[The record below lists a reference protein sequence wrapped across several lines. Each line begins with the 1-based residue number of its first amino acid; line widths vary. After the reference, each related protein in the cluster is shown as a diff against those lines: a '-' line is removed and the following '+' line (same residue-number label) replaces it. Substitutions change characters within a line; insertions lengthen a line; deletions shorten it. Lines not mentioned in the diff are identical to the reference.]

1 MKIGSAEY
9 FDNLNKEIK
18 EKQNELSLTNSKIV
32 AAKQLIA
39 ERDLLHYLEIKELK
53 EEIETVRSLHD
64 YATKEQMIL
73 SRKVVEMGYNP
84 SAGSRLCIKG
94 FQSLEDDPLN
104 EDMIEI
110 YNDPIWND

>member
-1 MKIGSAEY
+1 MSHKETTNEVLDQLLDII
-9 FDNLNKEIK
+9 NKTK
-18 EKQNELSLTNSKIV
+18 LLKLDQLQNMIDEQNKTI
-32 AAKQLIA
+32 
-39 ERDLLHYLEIKELK
+39 RELK
-53 EEIETVRSLHD
+53 EQLKTSQALHD

-104 EDMIEI
+104 EEMIEI
-110 YNDPIWND
+110 YNDPIWDN